1 MQTQIEKVQSLKSQ
15 KHIEIIQW
23 IHNSQ
28 LTKFINGMRNKG
40 YKCNKNIH
48 QKFIEYTIINKP
60 GRTAFV
66 CAHCC
71 GDKFMYI
78 TFFKIG

>member
-1 MQTQIEKVQSLKSQ
+1 
-15 KHIEIIQW
+15 
-23 IHNSQ
+23 
-28 LTKFINGMRNKG
+28 MRNKG